1 LDPHRRFFTLL
12 GPFDTI
18 LAWPESVREQVA
30 RWIAPNGALADETVS
45 ENNGAKYSPAP
56 NGAPRPNGHDR
67 RPPRQAK
74 ARPQNKFN
82 TRTAELKLLEALQ
95 RSAGSVSALAKAAGA
110 SKSSTGERLRGL
122 ASRGVVTK
130 ERRALAACGRA
141 CGSSAGPYV
150 AAVGE
155 LTAEPEAAIIETFVQ
170 GAENPAQ
177 LLADD
182 PEPKLAAPEPWIRSV
197 NYYVRRS
204 IYPMEVG
211 RYG

>member
-1 LDPHRRFFTLL
+1 MDRTELVALRDAI
-12 GPFDTI
+12 DTI
-18 LAWPESVREQVA
+18 LAWPESVRDQVA

-130 ERRALAACGRA
+130 D
-141 CGSSAGPYV
+141 SAGHWRLV
-150 AAVGE
+150 AE
-155 LTAEPEAAIIETFVQ
+155 LA
-170 GAENPAQ
+170 G
-177 LLADD
+177 
-182 PEPKLAAPEPWIRSV
+182 AAPDPTSPP
-197 NYYVRRS
+197 S
-204 IYPMEVG
+204 AS
-211 RYG
+211 